1 MIGSWWPL
9 ITTFSAIPSFMT
21 LLKEHY
27 LATVTA
33 EELARNLLETAT
45 GEDDNPNFVDSTY
58 LSRIWNGEREIAKD
72 IREKCEFPSNKR
84 ALYDL
89 FKTVIVDDIAEPP
102 KDDYFDK
109 LASLIDNDETIT
121 ASKKKSLQNQFES
134 GDHGKYLA
142 NVFMYALNKPNKGYV
157 TKLDFDDGRLFE
169 EVDQRCPLC
178 DEPLFKK
185 RTDRTLYFFS
195 IVKIFPE
202 IASETKKAD
211 FESIHPKP
219 ADQNDIKNK
228 ICLCNSCAE
237 NYMFNPTTD
246 IYDRLYRFKKRA
258 IVNKGIVASAS
269 TRLDEEIKDILGNLK
284 ECDTEADS
292 FKRLRMKPLKIVN
305 KIYPDNR
312 LLIKAIKDDNNA
324 YYNYIKENLS
334 QLDSYKISFRKVAHE
349 VADCF
354 LGLAQATDDQDAI
367 YNGLIQWI
375 LDTQM
380 LPESYRNAAHIV
392 ISFFVQNCEVFDEI
406 TE

>member
-1 MIGSWWPL
+1 MVLNYS
-9 ITTFSAIPSFMT
+9 SFMT

-84 ALYDL
+84 AVYDL
-89 FKTVIVDDIAEPP
+89 FKTVIVDDIVEPL

-134 GDHGKYLA
+134 GDLGKYLA

-202 IASETKKAD
+202 IASETKKTD

-305 KIYPDNR
+305 KIHADNR

-354 LGLAQATDDQDAI
+354 LSLAETTDDLDAI